1 MVRAAAIAIAAVLS
15 CAPFPASAGV
25 FNPETFTLGNGM
37 RVVVIPNHRLPVVTH
52 MVWYRVGS
60 ADEPPGKSG
69 IAHLLEHMMFKGT
82 DAVAPGEFSK
92 IVARNGGRDN
102 AFTSS
107 DYTGYYQNIAADRLE
122 LVMKLE
128 ADRMAHMK
136 MDPDIFRTEHQV
148 VREERRTRTDNEP
161 ESLLGERLDA
171 ALWLL
176 HPYKN
181 PVIGWDSELR
191 MLTRDDAVT
200 FYRRWYSPDNAVL
213 VVAGDVTTA
222 RVRELADRH
231 FGPLPARGEP
241 GRTRVRDLP
250 PRADAVITMRHP
262 HVEQPSWT
270 RVYVAPS
277 YAVPQGKPVHPYA
290 LQVLAELF
298 GGGSTSRLYQ
308 SLVVKQKLASS
319 AYASYNPTAVDF
331 GQLSLSASP
340 REGVGMSQVEAAVQA
355 EIDRLTGDGVTL
367 DEVARAKARMRAA
380 AVYARDSLQTGA
392 QVLGYALVVG
402 QNVEDVEEWPERIG
416 AVTAADV
423 TEAARLVLTRSQNAT
438 GILLPDPG
446 ERDKK

>member
-1 MVRAAAIAIAAVLS
+1 
-15 CAPFPASAGV
+15 
-25 FNPETFTLGNGM
+25 
-37 RVVVIPNHRLPVVTH
+37 
-52 MVWYRVGS
+52 
-60 ADEPPGKSG
+60 
-69 IAHLLEHMMFKGT
+69 
-82 DAVAPGEFSK
+82 
-92 IVARNGGRDN
+92 
-102 AFTSS
+102 
-107 DYTGYYQNIAADRLE
+107 
-122 LVMKLE
+122 
-128 ADRMAHMK
+128 
-136 MDPDIFRTEHQV
+136 
-148 VREERRTRTDNEP
+148 
-161 ESLLGERLDA
+161 
-171 ALWLL
+171 
-176 HPYKN
+176 
-181 PVIGWDSELR
+181 
-191 MLTRDDAVT
+191 
-200 FYRRWYSPDNAVL
+200 
-213 VVAGDVTTA
+213 
-222 RVRELADRH
+222 
-231 FGPLPARGEP
+231 
-241 GRTRVRDLP
+241 
-250 PRADAVITMRHP
+250 
-262 HVEQPSWT
+262 
-270 RVYVAPS
+270 
-277 YAVPQGKPVHPYA
+277 VHPYA